1 MNVDM
6 KTSVQNTPLVCNM
19 DAFTPA
25 ERENHIQTTTQ
36 LFQRVQ
42 TVHEVENGFE
52 FIFPNFDA
60 AENLTQLA
68 EFIFNERRCCPFLE
82 FTLKIPPNDA
92 PISLLLTG
100 PEGTQEFLRAEFT
113 EYHSSGNE
121 VFA

>member
-6 KTSVQNTPLVCNM
+6 KTYVQNTPLVCNM
-19 DAFTPA
+19 DVFTPA

-36 LFQRVQ
+36 LFQIVQ
-42 TVHEVENGFE
+42 AIHEAENGLE
-52 FIFPNFDA
+52 FMFPNFDKQ
-60 AENLTQLA
+60 EDLLQLA

-82 FTLKIPPNDA
+82 FRLRIAPDM

-113 EYHSSGNE
+113 EYRSSGHE
-121 VFA
+121 AFE